1 MTQQPNADDSTPA
14 ITPSDTALGSIVHSN
29 TQMDYVA
36 QTFRDGER
44 EDPPSR
50 DEYEFGQ
57 PVYATKTVRGTP
69 YAVIGVVYDTQL
81 VDPDQG
87 RDGPRLS
94 APEQEM
100 FVPGYVNEKQ
110 TMLGVALL
118 GTAELDA
125 DPHRQSN
132 GETDG
137 DPQSFAGVSQ
147 SMPRWTLDI
156 DDFVYALSDDG
167 FRQFHT
173 HEGTLNLQYYER
185 LIATAD
191 QFGPEVALA
200 IVDRLRRLTDAD
212 AVLDVVEKKVRWQ
225 SSESRGV
232 IR

>member
-1 MTQQPNADDSTPA
+1 
-14 ITPSDTALGSIVHSN
+14 
-29 TQMDYVA
+29 
-36 QTFRDGER
+36 
-44 EDPPSR
+44 
-50 DEYEFGQ
+50 
-57 PVYATKTVRGTP
+57 
-69 YAVIGVVYDTQL
+69 VYDTRL

-94 APEQEM
+94 APDQEM

-110 TMLGVALL
+110 TMLGIALL

-125 DPHRQSN
+125 DPHQHSN
-132 GETDG
+132 GEADG
-137 DPQSFAGVSQ
+137 DPQSFTAVSQ

-173 HEGTLNLQYYER
+173 HDGTLNLEYYER

-232 IR
+232 LR